1 MLRSIC
7 KSKIHRATVTHADID
22 YEGSITIDRTLMDAA
37 DLVPY
42 EEVWIYDVT
51 NGNRLQTYV
60 IEGEADSGTVGINGA
75 AAKLVSRGDLVIIA
89 AFAMMEDAR
98 AKSYVPKHILVDE
111 NNRVVKDLL
120 PRYGELKKMSAV
132 R

>member
-7 KSKIHRATVTHADID
+7 KSKIHRATVTRADID
-22 YEGSITIDRTLMDAA
+22 YEGSITIDRTLMDAV
-37 DLVPY
+37 DLIPY

-60 IEGEADSGTVGINGA
+60 IEGEADSGTIGINGA

-89 AFAMMEDAR
+89 AFAMMDDAR
-98 AKSYVPKHILVDE
+98 AKGYVPKHILVDE

>member
-89 AFAMMEDAR
+89 AFAMMEDVQ
-98 AKSYVPKHILVDE
+98 AKGYVPKHILVDE

-120 PRYGELKKMSAV
+120 PRYGELKKITAV

>member
-7 KSKIHRATVTHADID
+7 KSKIHRATVTHADVN

-37 DLVPY
+37 DLIPY
-42 EEVWIYDVT
+42 EEVWIYDLT

-60 IEGEADSGTVGINGA
+60 IEGEADSGTVGVNGA
-75 AAKLVSRGDLVIIA
+75 AAKLVNRGDLIIIVS
-89 AFAMMEDAR
+89 FAMMEDAQAR
-98 AKSYVPKHILVDE
+98 SYVPKHVLVDG
-111 NNRVVKDLL
+111 NNRVVRDLL
-120 PRYGELKKMSAV
+120 GRYGELKKMTAV

>member
-7 KSKIHRATVTHADID
+7 KSKIHRATVTCADID

-60 IEGEADSGTVGINGA
+60 IEGEADSGTIGINGA
-75 AAKLVSRGDLVIIA
+75 AAKLVNRGDVVIIA

-98 AKSYVPKHILVDE
+98 AKCYVPKHILVDE

-120 PRYGELKKMSAV
+120 PRYGEIKKMSAV